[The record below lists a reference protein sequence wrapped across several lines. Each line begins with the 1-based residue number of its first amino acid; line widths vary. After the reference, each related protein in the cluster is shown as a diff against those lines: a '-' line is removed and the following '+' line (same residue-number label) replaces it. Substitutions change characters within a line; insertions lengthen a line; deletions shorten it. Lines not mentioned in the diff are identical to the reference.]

1 MPRLSTVDRAPTRAR
16 SHSSA
21 LCAIVLGAA
30 LGAATL
36 PVAAESADVAA
47 LRALVEAQAKE
58 LQALRTRL
66 EAVESGVSGTQQRVQ
81 IAEEQLDAT
90 VDVVERLGQGGTSG
104 GGEQWFA
111 STTLAGYGELH
122 YNNLDADAPNRDLKE
137 ADFHRFVVFLGHR
150 FSDRLAMHSEIEI
163 EHAFVAD
170 SASGSNTGELELEQA
185 FVDYR
190 VDDAHV
196 VRAGQFLLPF
206 GILNETHE
214 PPTFFGVE
222 RNDVENVIIPG
233 TWWEAGI
240 GASGS
245 YENGLGWDLAVHS
258 GLKIPVAGSNAFRVR
273 SGRQKVANA
282 SARDLAYSGRLRY
295 RPMPGLDLTASV
307 QYQGDA
313 SQVARDGLD
322 EAWLYSLSGDLRLG
336 GFGLRAL
343 WSEWKFEGDAIKAAG
358 VDEQNGWYV
367 EPSWRFGTPLG
378 DTGVYVR
385 FSDVDGARTADRFEQ
400 WEFGVNYWPI
410 EDVVLK
416 ADVRRREHDLTTEE
430 GRDFDGFDLSIG
442 YQF

>member
-1 MPRLSTVDRAPTRAR
+1 MSSLRSAHPSLTLRLPQRALR
-16 SHSSA
+16 
-21 LCAIVLGAA
+21 AIVLGAA
-30 LGAATL
+30 LAAAAL
-36 PVAAESADVAA
+36 PAAAESDDVAA
-47 LRALVEAQAKE
+47 LRAMVEAQAKE
-58 LQALRTRL
+58 LQALRARL

-90 VDVVERLGQGGTSG
+90 ADVVERLGQGGASG

-111 STTLAGYGELH
+111 NTTLAGYGELH

-185 FVDYR
+185 FIDYR

-233 TWWEAGI
+233 TWWEAGV
-240 GASGS
+240 GASGN
-245 YENGLGWDLAVHS
+245 YANGLGWDFAMHS
-258 GLKIPVAGSNAFRVR
+258 GLKIPVTGSNAFRVR

-295 RPMPGLDLTASV
+295 RPMPGLDLAASV

-343 WSEWKFEGDAIKAAG
+343 WSEWKFEGDAIEAAG
-358 VDEQNGWYV
+358 VDEQKGWYV
-367 EPSWRFGTPLG
+367 EPSWRFGTPMG
-378 DTGVYVR
+378 ETGVYVR
-385 FSDVDGARTADRFEQ
+385 FSDVDGARAADRFEQ

-416 ADVRRREHDLTTEE
+416 ADIRRREHDLTTEE
-430 GRDFDGFDLSIG
+430 GRDFDGFDLSVG

>member
-1 MPRLSTVDRAPTRAR
+1 MSAASPLVPPKPRRRGLRA
-16 SHSSA
+16 
-21 LCAIVLGAA
+21 IA
-30 LGAATL
+30 LGVALTAVAL
-36 PVAAESADVAA
+36 PAAAESGDVAA
-47 LRALVEAQAKE
+47 LRAMVEAQAKE
-58 LQALRTRL
+58 LQALRARL
-66 EAVESGVSGTQQRVQ
+66 EAVETGVSGTQERVQ

-90 VDVVERLGQGGTSG
+90 ATVVERLGPTPAAGGDA
-104 GGEQWFA
+104 WFA

-122 YNNLDADAPNRDLKE
+122 YNNLDADSPNRDLKE

-163 EHAFVAD
+163 EHALVAD
-170 SASGSNTGELELEQA
+170 SAAGSNTGELELEQA
-185 FVDYR
+185 FIDYR

-214 PPTFFGVE
+214 PPTFYGVE

-240 GASGS
+240 GASGD
-245 YENGLGWDLAVHS
+245 YANGLGWDLAVHS
-258 GLKIPVAGSNAFRVR
+258 GLKIPVTGSNAFRVR

-282 SARDLAYSGRLRY
+282 AARDLAYSGRLRY
-295 RPMPGLDLTASV
+295 RPMPGLDLSASV

-322 EAWLYSLSGDLRLG
+322 EAWLYSLTGDLRLG

-343 WSEWKFEGDAIKAAG
+343 WSEWKFEGDAVEAAG
-358 VDEQNGWYV
+358 VDEQSGWYV
-367 EPSWRFGTPLG
+367 EPSWRFGPGAMGDGLG
-378 DTGVYVR
+378 DVGVYVR
-385 FSDVDGARTADRFEQ
+385 YSDVDGARRFDRFEQ
-400 WEFGVNYWPI
+400 WEFGLNYWPI

-416 ADVRRREHDLTTEE
+416 ADIRRREHDLATEQ
-430 GRDFDGFDLSIG
+430 GRDFDGFDLSVG